1 MRSKQTQNTWQCLN
15 IIQDTVSFRRWRCR
29 DGLCNDV
36 TIPSGITRITQ
47 RWTRNIDG
55 SCHRI
60 IKVLMTLCMIVET
73 IMLCSCCIYIWLF
86 FTTFDTTYMFLGF
99 HSNYIQKQSLQKYNQ
114 YWRARSLLIELL
126 FLLWEEE
133 GLAAWP
139 ADIGGIVFVKI
150 NLPGYKP
157 VMDHTTAISKLLY
170 LSKTQMIKGS
180 FLCVL

>member
-1 MRSKQTQNTWQCLN
+1 MGHILQHKLVLVEL
-15 IIQDTVSFRRWRCR
+15 I
-29 DGLCNDV
+29 
-36 TIPSGITRITQ
+36 
-47 RWTRNIDG
+47 IDG
-55 SCHRI
+55 SKPQYFCWHYEWLL
-60 IKVLMTLCMIVET
+60 KLLC
-73 IMLCSCCIYIWLF
+73 CCCIYIWLF
-86 FTTFDTTYMFLGF
+86 FTTLDTRYMFLGF

-114 YWRARSLLIELL
+114 QARSLLIELL

-180 FLCVL
+180 FIFLCYNSQTYICRVIKV